1 MKKLTL
7 SLLITSS
14 LLALSSLPAHASSDP
29 CEVVLC
35 MYGKVTGNSG
45 GSDCSSAEST
55 FFDIVKKNKHGFL
68 ADHTSDARKDFINQC
83 TTAPAEYINSIISK
97 YGKVRL

>member
-1 MKKLTL
+1 MNKIPLSTL
-7 SLLITSS
+7 IAASLYLPS
-14 LLALSSLPAHASSDP
+14 LAAHASSDP

-45 GSDCSSAEST
+45 GSECSSAESS
-55 FFDIVKKNKHGFL
+55 FFNIIKKNKHGFL
-68 ADHTSDARKDFINQC
+68 ANHTSDARKAFLNQC
-83 TTAPAEYINSIISK
+83 TTAPAEYVSKIISK

>member
-1 MKKLTL
+1 MNRIAIS
-7 SLLITSS
+7 SLLSAA
-14 LLALSSLPAHASSDP
+14 LALSSLSAHASSDP

-45 GSDCSSAEST
+45 GSECSRPEKD
-55 FFDIVKKNKHGFL
+55 FFNIIKKNKHGFL
-68 ADHTSDARKDFINQC
+68 ANHTSDARKAFLNQC
-83 TTAPAEYINSIISK
+83 TTAPAEYIGKIISK